1 MYLNLRCVMRQWLI
15 NGVNKVA
22 YENSLPT
29 KVLWSFTGV
38 KPSNSMHSWLQ
49 SPSTTTVG
57 PTKTSSFIG
66 SLKMTSTS
74 YRVIDISPCGRW
86 NVWVSS
92 CHRSTRADIR
102 QWFISLEGALN
113 NPSNLSNLIMSITRL
128 SRIWM
133 FVISLVRP
141 RHVSGPGS
149 CKIGKNYN
157 GC

>member
-57 PTKTSSFIG
+57 PTKTSSSIG

-74 YRVIDISPCGRW
+74 CRVIDISPCGRW
-86 NVWVSS
+86 NVWVSGR
-92 CHRSTRADIR
+92 HRLTRADIR

-113 NPSNLSNLIMSITRL
+113 NPSSLSNLIMSITRL
-128 SRIWM
+128 SRIWT
-133 FVISLVRP
+133 FANSLVRP
-141 RHVSGPGS
+141 RHVNRPVSYKIDTNYSS
-149 CKIGKNYN
+149 C
-157 GC
+157 